1 MLIPPGTKLSE
12 MTRPGGNSNH
22 RRYAVRVLSAVRH
35 AHMELF
41 MSMRSIAKIS
51 VVLGLCLA
59 LVACESDKKGRP
71 DMRLP
76 VSAVEVTVGDAPWP
90 SQFQAQA
97 TGSRAVEVRARVQGI
112 IEKRLYNEGDFVKAG
127 QQLFQLERD
136 QYEAQMQQ
144 AQAQYVNAEREWKR
158 IRPLYEKNAVSQKD
172 RDSALAAYDSAK
184 ASLRQ
189 AKINLDYCQ
198 VVSPVSGYSSKENYT
213 PGNLVSNNSLLTTVN
228 QTDPMY
234 IDFSIAAPERMQRQ
248 QLAAAGVLQFP
259 QGNRYKAKLRL
270 LDGTMYATEGEVTFI
285 DSQVQPTTGVIKA
298 RAVFPNADGQVMPGQ
313 YVRLFVEGD
322 VLKNAILIPQKC
334 VVMTQKGAV
343 VMGLDKDDKVYPIP
357 ITVTVAVG
365 DKYLVGSGLKGGERI
380 ISEGIIKARPG
391 TQVRVQQ
398 AGGQQPQDAAPKK

>member
-1 MLIPPGTKLSE
+1 
-12 MTRPGGNSNH
+12 MTRLGGNLTA
-22 RRYAVRVLSAVRH
+22 AVTPCVFLSAVRH

-41 MSMRSIAKIS
+41 MSIRPFAKIS

-59 LVACESDKKGRP
+59 LVACESDKKGAP

-76 VSAVEVTVGDAPWP
+76 VSAVEVTVADTPWP

-144 AQAQYVNAEREWKR
+144 AQAQYVNADREWKR

-184 ASLRQ
+184 AALRQ

-198 VVSPVSGYSSKENYT
+198 VVAPVSGYSSKENYT
-213 PGNLVSNNSLLTTVN
+213 PGNLVSNNSLLTYVN

-234 IDFSIAAPERMQRQ
+234 IDFSIAAPERMMRQ
-248 QLAAAGVLQFP
+248 QLVNSGVLQFP

-270 LDGTMYATEGEVTFI
+270 LDGTMYGTEGEVTFI

-298 RAVFPNADGQVMPGQ
+298 RAVFPNADGHIMPGQ

-343 VMGLDKDDKVYPIP
+343 VMGLDKEDKVYPIP

>member
-1 MLIPPGTKLSE
+1 
-12 MTRPGGNSNH
+12 MTIKPIL
-22 RRYAVRVLSAVRH
+22 RV
-35 AHMELF
+35 
-41 MSMRSIAKIS
+41 S

-59 LVACESDKKGRP
+59 LVACESDKKGHA

-76 VSAVEVTVGDAPWP
+76 VSAVDVKAADAPWP

-97 TGSRAVEVRARVQGI
+97 SGSRSVEVRARVQGI

-144 AQAQYVNAEREWKR
+144 AQAQYENAEREWRR

-172 RDSALAAYDSAK
+172 RDAARASYDSAK
-184 ASLRQ
+184 AALRQ

-198 VVSPVSGYSSKENYT
+198 VVAPVSGYSSKENFT
-213 PGNLVSNNSLLTTVN
+213 PGNLVSNNSLLTYVN

-234 IDFSIAAPERMQRQ
+234 IDFSIAAPERMERQ
-248 QLAAAGVLQFP
+248 QLAVAGVLQFP
-259 QGNRYKAKLRL
+259 QGNRYKARLRL

-298 RAVFPNADGQVMPGQ
+298 RAVFPNPEGRIMPGQ
-313 YVRLFVEGD
+313 YVRLFVDGD
-322 VLKNAILIPQKC
+322 ILKNAILIPQKC
-334 VVMTQKGAV
+334 VVMTQKGAM

-398 AGGQQPQDAAPKK
+398 AGGNKPQEAAPKK